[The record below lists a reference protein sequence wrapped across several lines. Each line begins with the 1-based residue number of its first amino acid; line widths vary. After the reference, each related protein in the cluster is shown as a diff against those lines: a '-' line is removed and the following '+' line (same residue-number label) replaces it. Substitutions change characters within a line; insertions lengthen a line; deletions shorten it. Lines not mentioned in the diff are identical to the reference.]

1 MEQPTDMFLLFLR
14 VLNRL
19 AIEYMVTGSA
29 ASMAYGEPRMTLD
42 VDLVV
47 DLPAARVGEL
57 INAFPAP
64 EFYCPSEQVLQLEV
78 RRQTRGHFNVIHIPT
93 SFKADFYPVGADVI
107 HAWAMHNRRT
117 VQLAGEKVLLAPP
130 EYVIIRKLQYFR
142 EGGSQKHLR
151 DIAGMLRLS
160 ETGAGAIN
168 KAMIGEWCGRL
179 GLTAEWEHVQKRGTN
194 G

>member
-1 MEQPTDMFLLFLR
+1 MAQPIDMFLLFLR
-14 VLNRL
+14 ALNRL

-57 INAFPAP
+57 FHAFPAP

-93 SFKADFYPVGADVI
+93 GFKADFYPVGADI
-107 HAWAMHNRRT
+107 MHAWAMRNRRT
-117 VQLAGEKVLLAPP
+117 VLLAGEKVLLAPP
-130 EYVIIRKLQYFR
+130 EYVIVRKLQYFR

-151 DIAGMLRLS
+151 DIAGMLRL
-160 ETGAGAIN
+160 AGADSGPIDQ
-168 KAMIGEWCGRL
+168 AMVNEWVERL
-179 GLTAEWEHVQKRGTN
+179 GLTTEWQQAQGNHG
-194 G
+194 